1 MFFSCVWV
9 ATSDNMLH
17 TIDCRTGS
25 VIADFKV
32 CVGSVGLIKSICAL
46 PEGNTIAIGH
56 NTGFISQL
64 DIRTGKLRQ
73 SWKGHE
79 GEIITLSALNN
90 YQFLSTSLDQAV
102 TVWSNP
108 EGKFR
113 YSFPISQE
121 TGPVHCV
128 NVNGD
133 EIIMGSTTNRVIIR
147 KGPMSEQPEDSNLVA
162 YNTHKLKS
170 DLIKTNLTSMKL
182 LPMNKLL
189 LLGQDNGAIKLVC

>member
-1 MFFSCVWV
+1 
-9 ATSDNMLH
+9 MLH
-17 TIDCRTGS
+17 TVDCRTGS
-25 VIADFKV
+25 VVADFKV
-32 CVGSVGLIKSICAL
+32 CVGSVGLIKSICAM

-56 NTGFISQL
+56 TTGFISQL

-79 GEIITLSALNN
+79 GEIITISPLSNSE
-90 YQFLSTSLDQAV
+90 FLSTSLDQAV

-113 YSFPISQE
+113 CSFPIGQD
-121 TGPVHCV
+121 TGPIHCASI
-128 NVNGD
+128 NGD
-133 EIIMGSTTNRVIIR
+133 EIIMGSTTNKIIIR
-147 KGPMSEQPEDSNLVA
+147 KGPWNEQQGDSNLVS

-170 DLIKTNLTSMKL
+170 DIMKSNLTCMKL

-189 LLGQDNGAIKLVC
+189 LLGQDNGTIRLVC